1 MLSLLPQVLFLTP
14 LAIAVIRIT
23 LGVLFLYAAWRQF
36 PEKDVLT
43 RIFAALEVVIA
54 IALIVGFWTQAAAL
68 AALIVLL
75 VWLFSPKRIYPVSTL
90 LLALV
95 MALSLVVTGPGA
107 FAFDLPL

>member
-23 LGVLFLYAAWRQF
+23 LGILFLYAAWRQF

-43 RIFAALEVVIA
+43 RI
-54 IALIVGFWTQAAAL
+54 L